1 MGNRVGQELRTGS
14 LAFVIRQLEENR
26 QRANSALDSTHRAAR
41 SFWRLMLGTS
51 CIGVV
56 CHSSFV
62 LLFYLNGVTGLA
74 LVNVGSVSL
83 YATSAFLLTRGLAP
97 WIAFSFVIFE
107 VLAHAM
113 LASYWV
119 GWETGFYFYAILA
132 IPVLIVADFQRL
144 PTKILSVTGAT
155 IFVIAM
161 DVLVRSRAPI
171 HALPEHVVDGLHY
184 FNLTAALSILIFMV
198 GNYFWLIKRAESQ
211 LHLLATTDSLTS
223 LLNRRSMV
231 DAWRF
236 EKERQESTG
245 ASLAL
250 ILCDIDH
257 FKQINDTHGHDVGDR
272 VLQTVSETLAANL
285 RETDHLARW
294 GGEEFI
300 IMLVGATLDTA
311 VRIAEDL
318 RAAVADTVIETDLL
332 KGNEPLSV
340 TATFGVSAMPSDLSE
355 SLEAAVARADAALY
369 NGKRSGRNCVSRH
382 DQQDARDMVKDAFV

>member
-1 MGNRVGQELRTGS
+1 M
-14 LAFVIRQLEENR
+14 
-26 QRANSALDSTHRAAR
+26 ANSALDSTHRAAR

-51 CIGVV
+51 FVGIV
-56 CHSSFV
+56 CHLSFV
-62 LLFYLNGVTGLA
+62 VLFYLNGVTALA
-74 LVNVGSVSL
+74 LVNVGSVTL
-83 YATSAFLLTRGLAP
+83 YATSAFLLSRGLAP
-97 WIAFSFVIFE
+97 WIAFFFVIFE
-107 VLAHAM
+107 VLAHAV

-144 PTKILSVTGAT
+144 PSKILSVIGAT
-155 IFVIAM
+155 VLVVGLDI
-161 DVLVRSRAPI
+161 LVRSRAPV
-171 HALPEHVVDGLHY
+171 HVLPNHVVDGLHY
-184 FNLTAALSILIFMV
+184 FNLSAALSILIFMV
-198 GNYFWLIKRAESQ
+198 ANYFWLIKRAESE
-211 LHLLATTDSLTS
+211 LHLLATTDSLTH

-245 ASLAL
+245 ASLSL

-272 VLQTVSETLAANL
+272 VLQAVSETLASNL

-300 IMLVGATLDTA
+300 IMLVGAPLDTA

-318 RAAVADTVIETDLL
+318 RAAVVETAIETDAVE
-332 KGNEPLSV
+332 GNKTLSV
-340 TATFGVSAMPSDLSE
+340 TATFGVSAMLPDLSE

-369 NGKRSGRNCVSRH
+369 NGKRSGRNCVCRH
-382 DQQDARDMVKDAFV
+382 DYEGLRDMVKDAFA